1 MTLRISAENLK
12 IGGIASQF
20 CPHSKLNKKSQ
31 NVKKY
36 FTTIL
41 ITPSLWHIIMV
52 RK

>member
-36 FTTIL
+36 FTIIKKKNADEVSITI
-41 ITPSLWHIIMV
+41 
-52 RK
+52 